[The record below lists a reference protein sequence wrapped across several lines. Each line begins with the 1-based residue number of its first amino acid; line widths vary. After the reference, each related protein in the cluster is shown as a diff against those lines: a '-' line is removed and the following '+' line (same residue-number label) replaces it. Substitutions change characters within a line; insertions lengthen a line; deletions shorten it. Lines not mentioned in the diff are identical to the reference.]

1 MTERKKTL
9 LKEGT
14 IRRFMKLAELD
25 TLSSNFLNEYELEEQ
40 DDDPTAAEADYDEA
54 YEDEGEA
61 EGFEAGEEAAEA
73 ATPEDMVE
81 ELVGEIAAAVTKVTG
96 IPVSVDGGEGEV
108 EDVEAMDDL
117 DDLAADEEVLDMAE
131 PDLPGD
137 ELAEDVEEELTE
149 DAEEELEEDK
159 DWGSKKDEYKRRKGP
174 KGVEHKA
181 GDVKGHY
188 KDYEKQEESVRLD
201 NVDLIDDEALVQE
214 IAQRVAQR
222 LMKK

>member
-25 TLSSNFLNEYELEEQ
+25 TLSSNFLNEYELEE
-40 DDDPTAAEADYDEA
+40 EF
-54 YEDEGEA
+54 EDEERTPEEEEYA
-61 EGFEAGEEAAEA
+61 VEDETAGFEAGEEAAEA

-174 KGVEHKA
+174 KGVERKA